1 MTDYYAQVIQDF
13 MKDKI
18 KCEHEF
24 VILNKDTK
32 CFECQDCKSLFDAN
46 SVPRTPDGTTGPS
59 NFVDTTMNSPYS
71 GPDKKG
77 GWEERIGDVCAKYT
91 QGNLPFTGY
100 TRWDQENEIADVEW
114 GEGNETE

>member
-1 MTDYYAQVIQDF
+1 
-13 MKDKI
+13 
-18 KCEHEF
+18 
-24 VILNKDTK
+24 
-32 CFECQDCKSLFDAN
+32 
-46 SVPRTPDGTTGPS
+46 
-59 NFVDTTMNSPYS
+59 MNSPYS

-100 TRWDQENEIADVEW
+100 TRWDQESEIADVEW